1 VLCERAAFL
10 ADIAAVDHRI
20 RAKLLTTTRC
30 PARFN
35 LDRTFFPGST
45 EPRGAWNP
53 AFHTVVFMA
62 NVEVVPKVVQDLDS
76 GFSRRLHN
84 TISTPRFFVGYIAEE
99 LEVHTQALF
108 C

>member
-1 VLCERAAFL
+1 MGGWSMLSLHTNASALPFSRSVQAGGT
-10 ADIAAVDHRI
+10 V
-20 RAKLLTTTRC
+20 
-30 PARFN
+30 
-35 LDRTFFPGST
+35 
-45 EPRGAWNP
+45 PRGAWNP

-62 NVEVVPKVVQDLDS
+62 NLEVVPKVVQDLDS

-84 TISTPRFFVGYIAEE
+84 TISTPRFFVVYIAEE